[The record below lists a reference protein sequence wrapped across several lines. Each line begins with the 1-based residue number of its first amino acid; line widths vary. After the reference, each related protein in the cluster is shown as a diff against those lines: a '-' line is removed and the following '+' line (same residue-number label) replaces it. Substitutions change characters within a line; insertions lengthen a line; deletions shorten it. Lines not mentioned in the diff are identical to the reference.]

1 MVKKTK
7 TPSLLLTLGTAV
19 LLVAGG
25 GAAYWILTQRG
36 FGPGEMPVGAEVV
49 PQDALM
55 AISVSTD
62 PGQWQTLRGF
72 GTVQSQAVVDKNL
85 ANARDRI
92 LTANGFDYERDIQP
106 WIGKEAMVAFLSP
119 QANPPASGSSS
130 NGLPPVPQAQQSTIL
145 VLPIQDAGKAKQ
157 TLERFKPQA
166 GKVTDRTYKGIQVRE
181 TQGAAA
187 QNYSA
192 AILNQKLV
200 VVANDPKA
208 MDRAIDTFTGE
219 PSLAATPGYSQAV
232 GKIQVAQPFGKLF
245 VNLPAAATAT
255 SANAGKSVSPQSL
268 AQVQQVQGL
277 AATAV
282 LESEGIRFKS
292 ISWLKPDSQRRYD
305 VKNTARTMPDRLP
318 ADTVIMAS
326 GGNLQQFWQDYSQ
339 GATANPVSP
348 INPQGLRDGLKSTVG
363 MDLDKD
369 LLAWMGGEFSLAL
382 VAAPESNV
390 PTLPFGLVFM
400 VQSSDRRAGEATLK
414 QLDEVMASKYK
425 FKVEETK
432 VGDIPVTNWVLPAGG
447 PSITHGW
454 LDGNVAFLTLGAPIT
469 STMVPRP
476 TGSLAD
482 SPSFKAAVPADPNP
496 SNGHFFVNV
505 DRAIN
510 AKNLPLL
517 QLPPGNRDLV
527 AAVRAI
533 GVTAAI
539 SDDRST
545 RYDVFVQLQKANS
558 PKPLASPTLSPTSFN
573 FSNPNQRNRSQ

>member
-1 MVKKTK
+1 MVKQTK
-7 TPSLLLTLGTAV
+7 KPSLLLTLGTAV

-25 GAAYWILTQRG
+25 GTAYWILTQQG
-36 FGPGEMPVGAEVV
+36 FGPGNLPVGAEVV

-62 PGQWQTLRGF
+62 PGQWQKLREF
-72 GTVQSQAVVDKNL
+72 GTAQSQAALDQNL

-106 WIGKEAMVAFLSP
+106 WIGKEVTLAFLSP
-119 QANPPASGSSS
+119 QANPPASGS
-130 NGLPPVPQAQQSTIL
+130 NNNLPPVPQAQQSTIL

-166 GKVTDRTYKGIQVRE
+166 GQISDRIYKGVQVRE

-192 AILNQKLV
+192 AILNEKLV

-208 MDRAIDTFTGE
+208 IERAIDTFTGE
-219 PSLAATPGYSQAV
+219 PSLASTPGYSQAL
-232 GKIQVAQPFGKLF
+232 GRIQVAQSFGKLF
-245 VNLPAAATAT
+245 VNLPVAAAAT
-255 SANAGKSVSPQSL
+255 SANAGKAVSPQSL

-282 LESEGIRFKS
+282 VEAEGIRFKS
-292 ISWLKPDSQRRYD
+292 ISWLKPDSQRRYE
-305 VKNTARTMPDRLP
+305 VKNTARTMPERLP

-326 GGNLQQFWQDYSQ
+326 GGNLKQFWQDYSQ

-369 LLAWMGGEFSLAL
+369 LLAWMDGEFSLAL
-382 VAAPESNV
+382 VTAPEGNV
-390 PTLPFGLVFM
+390 PTLPFGFVFM
-400 VQSSDRRAGEATLK
+400 VQSGDRRAAEASLK
-414 QLDEVMASKYK
+414 RLDEIMASKYK

-432 VGDIPVTNWVLPAGG
+432 VGDVPVTNWLLPAGG
-447 PSITHGW
+447 PTITHGW

-469 STMVPRP
+469 GSMVPRP

-482 SPSFKAAVPADPNP
+482 SPSFKAAVPSDLNPN
-496 SNGHFFVNV
+496 NGHFFVDV
-505 DRAIN
+505 DRALN

-545 RYDVFVQLQKANS
+545 RYDVFVQLQKAGDA
-558 PKPLASPTLSPTSFN
+558 KPLPSPTLSPTSMK
-573 FSNPNQRNRSQ
+573 